1 VAVQADPLQRQAAE
15 IDGAAPV
22 AAREMGMG
30 HEADGAAL
38 GMPVD
43 GHLEIAGVALPL
55 EGVAAAVAT
64 GNARRPAD
72 AEVDLAAGQ

>member
-1 VAVQADPLQRQAAE
+1 
-15 IDGAAPV
+15 
-22 AAREMGMG
+22 MGMG